1 MAWFTAEATKFLDD
15 LAANNDRDWFHANKK
30 RYETHL
36 KAPMLE
42 FAGEMIERMRE
53 LDPGITMLPKD
64 AVFRIH
70 RDTRFSK
77 NRAPY
82 KTNAGMVV
90 SRGIKHQPGPPG
102 LYFHLDAGRMAI
114 ASGCYFVLPD
124 QVSAIRA
131 AIAADLD
138 GFDKLVT
145 DPAFVATFREVVGE
159 RNKVLPAEL
168 REAAVRQPLLFNKQF
183 FYWAEH
189 PAETAYRDDLAD
201 VVMEHMRVAWPLNAF
216 FNRAIGF

>member
-1 MAWFTAEATKFLDD
+1 MAWFSLEATQFLGE
-15 LAANNDRDWFHANKK
+15 LAVNNDRDWFHSNRK
-30 RYETHL
+30 RYETYV
-36 KAPMLE
+36 KAPMLA
-42 FAGEMIERMRE
+42 FAAEMIERMRE

-64 AVFRIH
+64 SVFRIH

-77 NRAPY
+77 NKTPY
-82 KTNAGMVV
+82 KTNAGLVV

-124 QVSAIRA
+124 QVAAIRS
-131 AIAADLD
+131 AIAADLE
-138 GFDKLVT
+138 GFEKLVT
-145 DPAFVATFREVVGE
+145 DPAFVAKFGEVVGE
-159 RNKVLPAEL
+159 RNKILPPEF

-189 PAETAYRDDLAD
+189 PAETSCRDDLAEF
-201 VVMEHMRVAWPLNAF
+201 VMEHMRIAWPLNAF